1 MKRIILTDR
10 DKEIIQ
16 FLKDF
21 KVATTTTISD
31 LYFNSSLRPCQRRLK
46 YLCEHGYIKSYQ
58 QNVITE
64 KLHYVRKK
72 PVNLKHALILSEF
85 ISKLKLNNIEVLKYK
100 VPYKLDN
107 VIADAFIAIR
117 VNNNNLIYFVEVEN
131 TKQFNLEK
139 YEKLYYS
146 RNWKEVFP
154 IFPGIIVISDKII
167 KVNNKFNIISIKL
180 NLSDLEW
187 EMKKLQNN

>member
-1 MKRIILTDR
+1 MKRIILTER

-21 KVATTTTISD
+21 KVATTTIIAD
-31 LYFNSSLRPCQRRLK
+31 LYFNSSIRPCQRRLK
-46 YLCEHGYIKSYQ
+46 YLYEHGYIKSYQ
-58 QNVITE
+58 ETVITE
-64 KLHYVRKK
+64 KIHYVRKK
-72 PVNLKHALILSEF
+72 PTNLKHALILSEF
-85 ISKLKLNNIEVLKYK
+85 ISKLKLNNIEVIKYK

-117 VNNNNLIYFVEVEN
+117 VNNKNLIYFVEVEN
-131 TKQFNLEK
+131 TKQFDLEK

-154 IFPGIIVISDKII
+154 IFPGIIVISDR
-167 KVNNKFNIISIKL
+167 KVNKNSIFNIIDIKL
-180 NLSDLEW
+180 DLSNI
-187 EMKKLQNN
+187 QI

>member
-21 KVATTTTISD
+21 KVATTTTISEI
-31 LYFNSSLRPCQRRLK
+31 YFNSSVRPCQRRLK
-46 YLCEHGYIKSYQ
+46 YLSEHGYIKSYQ
-58 QNVITE
+58 ETVITE
-64 KLHYVRKK
+64 KIHYIRKK

-85 ISKLKLNNIEVLKYK
+85 IAKLKLNNIEVIKYK

-117 VNNNNLIYFVEVEN
+117 VNNKNNIYFVEVEN
-131 TKQFNLEK
+131 TKKFDLDK

-146 RNWKEVFP
+146 RMWKEIFPVFP
-154 IFPGIIVISDKII
+154 NIIVITDK
-167 KVNNKFNIISIKL
+167 KVTINNKFNIIEIKL
-180 NLSDLEW
+180 DLSNLKE
-187 EMKKLQNN
+187 KIK

>member
-1 MKRIILTDR
+1 MKRIVLTDR

-21 KVATTTTISD
+21 KCATTTTISE
-31 LYFNSSLRPCQRRLK
+31 LYFNSSIRPCQRRLK
-46 YLCEHGYIKSYQ
+46 NLSEHGHIKSHQ
-58 QNVITE
+58 ENVITE
-64 KLHYVRKK
+64 RIHYVRKK
-72 PVNLKHALILSEF
+72 PTNLKHALILSDF
-85 ISKLKLNNIEVLKYK
+85 IAKLKINNIDLLKYK

-117 VNNNNLIYFVEVEN
+117 KDNVNYIYFVEVEN

-146 RNWKEVFP
+146 RTWKDTFP
-154 IFPGIIVISDKII
+154 IFPDIIVISNRKI
-167 KVNNKFNIISIKL
+167 KKNKIFNIIDIKL
-180 NLSDLEW
+180 DLSDLNI
-187 EMKKLQNN
+187 KL

>member
-21 KVATTTTISD
+21 KVANTTTISD

-58 QNVITE
+58 ENVISE
-64 KLHYVRKK
+64 KIHYLKRK
-72 PVNLKHALILSEF
+72 PTNLQHALILSKF
-85 ISKLKLNNIEVLKYK
+85 ISKLKLDGIEIIKYK
-100 VPYKLDN
+100 VPFKIENL
-107 VIADAFIAIR
+107 IADAFIAIKKD
-117 VNNNNLIYFVEVEN
+117 NKNYIYFVEVEN
-131 TKQFNLEK
+131 TKKFDLEK

-146 RNWKEVFP
+146 RKWKEILP
-154 IFPGIIVISDKII
+154 IFPGIIVISDKP
-167 KVNNKFNIISIKL
+167 VRANNKFNIINIGL
-180 NLSDLEW
+180 NLNDINSK
-187 EMKKLQNN
+187 M

>member
-1 MKRIILTDR
+1 MKRIILTGR

-58 QNVITE
+58 ENVISE
-64 KLHYVRKK
+64 KIHYVKRK
-72 PVNLKHALILSEF
+72 PINIKHALILSQF
-85 ISKLKLNNIEVLKYK
+85 IAQLKINNIEILKYK

-107 VIADAFIAIR
+107 VIADAFIAMRI
-117 VNNNNLIYFVEVEN
+117 NNKNNIYFVEVEN
-131 TKQFNLEK
+131 TKKFDLDK

-146 RNWKEVFP
+146 RSWKEIFP
-154 IFPGIIVISDKII
+154 IFPSIIVITNK
-167 KVNNKFNIISIKL
+167 KVDINNKFDIIEIKL
-180 NLSDLEW
+180 NLSDLKE
-187 EMKKLQNN
+187 KLK

>member
-46 YLCEHGYIKSYQ
+46 YLYEHGYIKSYQ
-58 QNVITE
+58 ENVISE
-64 KLHYVRKK
+64 KIHYVKRK
-72 PVNLKHALILSEF
+72 PINLKHALILSQF
-85 ISKLKLNNIEVLKYK
+85 IAQLKINNIEILKYK
-100 VPYKLDN
+100 VPYKISN

-117 VNNNNLIYFVEVEN
+117 INSQNYIYFVEVEN
-131 TKQFNLEK
+131 TKKFDLNK

-146 RNWKEVFP
+146 RYWKEMFP
-154 IFPGIIVISDKII
+154 IFPGIIVITDKKVDINRKFEII
-167 KVNNKFNIISIKL
+167 EIKL
-180 NLSDLEW
+180 NLSDI
-187 EMKKLQNN
+187 KDKIK